1 MVRSRGV
8 LWAAWCYLLLAVG
21 LPLAALAREASK
33 LGLAGIWREAA
44 RPEAVSALGLTFGA
58 SLLAAFVNAG
68 LGTWLAWSLERKPPP
83 FARALDALID
93 LPLAL
98 PSIVTG
104 TLMLAVFGP
113 LGWFKGRVPVLF
125 ERPAVLLVLLF
136 VTLPLVVRAVQP
148 VIEALGHE
156 EEAAA
161 ATLGASSGET
171 FRRVVWPALRPAV
184 VGGAALAFARG
195 MGEFGAMLLV
205 TGNVPFKTEVASAY
219 VYGRIESGEP
229 GAAAGVACVLLLLS
243 AGTLLFADRRRRRE
257 A

>member
-1 MVRSRGV
+1 MIVRG
-8 LWAAWCYLLLAVG
+8 AAWLYLALAVG
-21 LPLAALAREASK
+21 LPLAALAREASG
-33 LGLAGIWREAA
+33 LGLGGVWREAT
-44 RPEAVSALGLTFGA
+44 RPQALSALGLTFGA
-58 SLLAAFVNAG
+58 SLLAAAINAA
-68 LGTWLAWSLERKPPP
+68 LGTWLAWSLERNPPP
-83 FARALDALID
+83 FSRLLDAIID
-93 LPLAL
+93 LPLSL

-113 LGWFKGRVPVLF
+113 QGWFKGKVPVLF
-125 ERPAVLLVLLF
+125 DRPAVLLVLLF

-148 VIEALGHE
+148 VIEALERE

-171 FRRVVWPALRPAV
+171 FRRIVWPALRPAI

-229 GAAAGVACVLLLLS
+229 GAAAGLACVLLLLS
-243 AGTLLFADRRRRRE
+243 AATLLFADRRRR
-257 A
+257 AA